1 MGNLVPIATTVLI
14 AILFLFAATLILKLL
29 NGEIK
34 TAGMLETKP
43 DRPIDPERLLV
54 MIGTVMAGF
63 GYFSYGLNVGARDGA
78 LPDLPEELVTA
89 LGGGNLLY
97 LSGKIFRT
105 GRMTT

>member
-1 MGNLVPIATTVLI
+1 MGNLVPIATTTLVV
-14 AILFLFAATLILKLL
+14 ILFLFAATFAIKLL
-29 NGEIK
+29 NGHIN
-34 TAGMLETKP
+34 TAGMLETAP

-54 MIGTVMAGF
+54 LIGTVLAGF
-63 GYFSYGLNVGARDGA
+63 GYFSYGLNVGAKNGA

-105 GRMTT
+105 GRII